1 MHFHPCVLLRCA
13 RALKVL
19 DRHEL
24 TFADAL
30 ALLMLDPD
38 HCDGLER

>member
-1 MHFHPCVLLRCA
+1 VLLRCA